1 MAYTEISGMGFWYM
15 STSSAL
21 VPGIIFIC
29 TEPGSADEGYI
40 WDGSDWVDPT
50 TITDYDDAGIMQT
63 MTQYHATLFQGR
75 RYYLDMATLGGSPG
89 QVEAVVVNSAN
100 GAYHGVMGPFNV
112 RSNTLQREAG
122 YDPRTDEVV
131 SGLTYQEQAAG
142 VAAFA
147 GGTVTPELNTPSSG
161 LTRHQYKLGGTT
173 YLTVTT
179 EDATKG
185 KRTVGTFPSI

>member
-1 MAYTEISGMGFWYM
+1 MAFTAISGMAFWFN
-15 STSSAL
+15 STSSAV
-21 VPGIIFIC
+21 VPGVIFTC
-29 TEPGSADEGYI
+29 TEPGSADEGFI
-40 WDGSDWVDPT
+40 WDGADWVDPT
-50 TITDYDDAGIMQT
+50 TITDWDDAGITNT

-89 QVEAVVVNSAN
+89 QVEATFVNSEN
-100 GAYHGVMGPFNV
+100 GSYMGVGGPWNV

-122 YDPRTDEVV
+122 YDPRTDEIV

-147 GGTVTPELNTPSSG
+147 GGTVTPETNTPSSG

-185 KRTVGTFPSI
+185 KRTTATFPSL